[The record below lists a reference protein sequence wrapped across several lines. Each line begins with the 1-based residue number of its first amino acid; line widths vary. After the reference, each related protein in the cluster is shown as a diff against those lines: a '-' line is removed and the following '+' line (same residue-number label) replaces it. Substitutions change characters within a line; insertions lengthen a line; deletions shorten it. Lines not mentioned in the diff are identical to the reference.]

1 MRVLNKKVLIVFS
14 LLLVFTVSLV
24 GCSSNGGSGEDE
36 EQSSGE
42 EKTTYLS
49 IATGGTSGTY
59 YPIGGA
65 MAKVISDDVA
75 NTSAS
80 AQSTGASVTNTRLI
94 SKKEVELAILQN
106 DIASY
111 AFKGQNKFED
121 KAVKNMRGIAT
132 LYPEI
137 IQIVVRQGTGIETIQ
152 DLKGQKVAV
161 GAPGSGVEANAKQIL
176 AKFNLTYDD
185 IEEDYLSFSEAA
197 SRLKD
202 KQIDAAFLT
211 AGVPTAAVMDIAAT
225 QDIKLLNFTQEQID
239 DLNSDYPFLTGVDV
253 PANTYNG
260 QEEEVRTVALKATL
274 VALESLDEDLVYN
287 ITKSIFENRD
297 QLIERHS
304 RAKDIKL
311 ETAQDGMTIPLH
323 PGAQKYFDEVK

>member
-1 MRVLNKKVLIVFS
+1 MKVLNKKTLVIFS
-14 LLLVFTVSLV
+14 LLLVFTVGIV
-24 GCSSNGGSGEDE
+24 GCSSN
-36 EQSSGE
+36 QSSEGDQT
-42 EKTTYLS
+42 KTTYLS

-65 MAKVISDDVA
+65 MAKIISEEVA

-80 AQSTGASVTNTRLI
+80 AQSTGASVTNTRLV

-111 AFKGQNKFED
+111 AFNGANKFEN
-121 KAVKNMRGIAT
+121 KPVKNMRGIAT

-137 IQIVVRQGTGIETIQ
+137 IQIVVREDTGIEDIK

-176 AKFNLTYDD
+176 ANFNLTYDD

-225 QDIKLLNFTQEQID
+225 QDIKLLNFSQEQID
-239 DLNSDYPFLTGVDV
+239 KLHSEYPFLTGVDV
-253 PANTYNG
+253 PAGTYSG
-260 QEEEVRTVALKATL
+260 QDEKVRTVALKATL
-274 VALESLDEDLVYN
+274 VALESLDEELVYN
-287 ITKSIFENRD
+287 ITKSIFDNRE

-304 RAKDIKL
+304 RAKDIKV

-323 PGAQKYFDEVK
+323 PGAKKYFDEVK

>member
-1 MRVLNKKVLIVFS
+1 MKILNKKIGVLLSVV
-14 LLLVFTVSLV
+14 LLFTVGVV
-24 GCSSNGGSGEDE
+24 GCSSQSN
-36 EQSSGE
+36 EQS
-42 EKTTYLS
+42 KTEFLS

-65 MAKVISDDVA
+65 MAKVISDEVA
-75 NTSAS
+75 NTNAS
-80 AQSTGASVTNTRLI
+80 AQSTGASVTNTRLV
-94 SKKEVELAILQN
+94 SKKEVQLAIVQN

-111 AFKGQNKFED
+111 AFNGANKF
-121 KAVKNMRGIAT
+121 KNKPVKNMRGIAT

-137 IQIVVRQGTGIETIQ
+137 IQIVVREGTGIENIK
-152 DLKGQKVAV
+152 DLAGKKVAV

-176 AKFNLTYDD
+176 ANFDLTYDD
-185 IEEDYLSFSEAA
+185 IEEDFLSFSEAA

-225 QDIKLLNFTQEQID
+225 QDIKLLNFTQQQID
-239 DLNSDYPFLTGVDV
+239 NLNSQYPFLTGVEV
-253 PANTYNG
+253 PAGTYSG
-260 QEEEVRTVALKATL
+260 QDNKVTTVALKATL
-274 VALESLDEDLVYN
+274 VTLESMDQKLVYE
-287 ITKSIFENRD
+287 ITKAIFENRQ

-304 RAKDIKL
+304 RAEDITL

-323 PGAQKYFDEVK
+323 PGAKQYFDEVK

>member
-1 MRVLNKKVLIVFS
+1 MKLRNKKS
-14 LLLVFTVSLV
+14 LLILSLLVVFAVLAV
-24 GCSSNGGSGEDE
+24 GCSSNTNNQAKEDQTE
-36 EQSSGE
+36 
-42 EKTTYLS
+42 YLS

-65 MAKVISDDVA
+65 MAKIINEKVDNI
-75 NTSAS
+75 NAS

-111 AFKGQNKFED
+111 AFNGENKFKD

-137 IQIVVRQGTGIETIQ
+137 IQIIVREGTGIESIK
-152 DLKGQKVAV
+152 DLKGKKVAI

-176 AKFNLTYDD
+176 ANFDLTYDD
-185 IEEDYLSFSEAA
+185 IEEDYLSFGEAA

-202 KQIDAAFLT
+202 RQIDAAFLT
-211 AGVPTAAVMDIAAT
+211 AGIPTAAVMDVAAT
-225 QDIKLLNFTQEQID
+225 QDIKLLNFTTEQINK
-239 DLNSDYPFLTGVDV
+239 LNSEYPFLTGVKV
-253 PANTYNG
+253 PAGTYNG
-260 QEEEVRTVALKATL
+260 QDEEVTTVALKATL
-274 VALESLDEDLVYN
+274 VTLESLDEEVVYN
-287 ITKSIFENRD
+287 ITKALFENRD
-297 QLIERHS
+297 QLIEAHS
-304 RAKDIKL
+304 RAEDIKL

-323 PGAQKYFDEVK
+323 PGAEKYFDEAK

>member
-1 MRVLNKKVLIVFS
+1 MGKFNKKSWIVIV
-14 LLLVFTVSLV
+14 LLLVFTVGII
-24 GCSSNGGSGEDE
+24 GCA
-36 EQSSGE
+36 GE
-42 EKTTYLS
+42 EGAEENNNNEVEKTYLS

-65 MAKVISDDVA
+65 MAKIISDEVA

-94 SKKEVELAILQN
+94 SKGEVELAILQN

-111 AFKGQNKFED
+111 AFNGQNKFAD
-121 KAVKNMRGIAT
+121 QAVKNMQGIAT

-137 IQIVVRQGTGIETIQ
+137 IQIVVREGTGIEDIK
-152 DLKGQKVAV
+152 DLAGKKVAV

-176 AKFNLTYDD
+176 ANFELDYED

-225 QDIKLLNFTQEQID
+225 QDIKLLNFSQEQID
-239 DLNSDYPFLTGVDV
+239 KLNSEYPFLTGVEV
-253 PANTYNG
+253 PAGTYSG
-260 QEEEVRTVALKATL
+260 QDKAVKTVALKATL
-274 VALESLDEDLVYN
+274 VALKSLDEELVYE
-287 ITKSIFENRD
+287 ITKSIFNNRE

-304 RAKDIKL
+304 RAEDIKV

-323 PGAQKYFDEVK
+323 PGAERYFSEVE